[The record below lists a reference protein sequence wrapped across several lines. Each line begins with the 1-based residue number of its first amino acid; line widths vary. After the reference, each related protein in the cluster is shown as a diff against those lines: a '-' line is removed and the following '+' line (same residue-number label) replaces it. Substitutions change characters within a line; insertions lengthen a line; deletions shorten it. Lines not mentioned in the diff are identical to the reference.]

1 ASMKRS
7 IHGRQIYEHRSAE
20 VEGARRLVD
29 NAVLLPRVQRD
40 AVKSG
45 PVVVLV
51 YLELFDPL
59 KSIEMEPLPGYVVMA
74 LHQPG
79 NHLSTGQVTQIT
91 HVVVRQNH
99 FGTVF
104 LAKGPR
110 VCDGG
115 RANRYCAVCQLH
127 LEIGADQGGQV
138 PLDTRRAI
146 QSPIIDGGEQ
156 PVVEVVLMQH
166 VLKRLIDDVLLHRQR
181 RKRRKA
187 RLSPQKFG

>member
-1 ASMKRS
+1 
-7 IHGRQIYEHRSAE
+7 
-20 VEGARRLVD
+20 
-29 NAVLLPRVQRD
+29 
-40 AVKSG
+40 
-45 PVVVLV
+45 
-51 YLELFDPL
+51 
-59 KSIEMEPLPGYVVMA
+59 
-74 LHQPG
+74 G

-99 FGTVF
+99 FRTVF

-115 RANRYCAVCQLH
+115 RANRYRAVGQPYLV
-127 LEIGADQGGQV
+127 IGTEQGGQV
-138 PLDTRRAI
+138 PLDTKRAI

-166 VLKRLIDDVLLHRQR
+166 VLKRLIDDVLLRRQR

-187 RLSPQKFG
+187 RLSPQKFGNKFGGLGPLVFGVGSFPQRNGQGSGHEALPTD